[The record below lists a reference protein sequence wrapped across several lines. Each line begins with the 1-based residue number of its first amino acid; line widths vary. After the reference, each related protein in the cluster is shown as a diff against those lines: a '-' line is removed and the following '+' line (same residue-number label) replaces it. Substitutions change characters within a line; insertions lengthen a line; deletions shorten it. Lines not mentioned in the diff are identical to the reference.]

1 MEKSLAFL
9 RMKKETNGVKV
20 VWILG
25 QIFGMRLEKKKW
37 ANSYGNMVIHEQ
49 EMMMVRTWQI
59 LAGNGRL

>member
-1 MEKSLAFL
+1 
-9 RMKKETNGVKV
+9 MKKETNGVKV

-25 QIFGMRLEKKKW
+25 QIFEMRLEKKKW

-49 EMMMVRTWQI
+49 EMMMVQTWQI